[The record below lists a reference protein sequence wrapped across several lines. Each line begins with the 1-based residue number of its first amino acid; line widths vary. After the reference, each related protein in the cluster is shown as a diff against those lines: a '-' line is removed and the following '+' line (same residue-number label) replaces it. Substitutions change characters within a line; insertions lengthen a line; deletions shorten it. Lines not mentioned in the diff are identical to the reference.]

1 MPDGWECCFR
11 RIRALSFRCNRL
23 GKPAVFYGKRRG
35 TCYAHLLRTSGL
47 SMLIHPSSN
56 SSRGKLSS
64 HGKHAGTQIRADL
77 APCRAYLGSVTIET
91 RTFKT
96 AQRRQTLLSSAAAP
110 SHSAIEQVYGAKK
123 RRDTSATKASAVD
136 TGLHAKDRWITLIL
150 IFHVR
155 VNILGTRT
163 QCSSRTPTP
172 NSRCASSSAV

>member
-1 MPDGWECCFR
+1 MLFSTNQSAEFQVQSAWETC
-11 RIRALSFRCNRL
+11 RIQREKAGN
-23 GKPAVFYGKRRG
+23 
-35 TCYAHLLRTSGL
+35 LLCTL
-47 SMLIHPSSN
+47 APHEWAFHVDPSSN

-64 HGKHAGTQIRADL
+64 HGKHAGTQIRANL

-96 AQRRQTLLSSAAAP
+96 AQRKQTLLSSAAAP